1 MSILSRAAAPL
12 LERRGAN
19 GAQPWGATDP
29 PSNGMLSSPVAG
41 TNVTEK
47 TALQVAAVYGSIG
60 VLTDAVSTLP
70 INMINSPDAAHRK
83 LLPPSQL
90 ITEPY
95 SEISLMDWLVQFV
108 ESLALRGNFY
118 GQIVQRD
125 KNLYA
130 TQIKPIHPDDVRVR
144 RLYDGSIEYLFY
156 GKPVPGGIENVF
168 HVRYISTPGSLTGL
182 NSIEYLRNTYGLARA
197 ADLYGGSFYQN
208 SAIPSGVLEV
218 EGQLDEEETLAMIR
232 SWNQMHQGIGQAN
245 LPAILTEGTTYKPI
259 SLKPDDMQFIQSR
272 GFSQAEISGMIFRVP
287 PHMIGIVDRSTSWG
301 TGIEQ
306 QEMGFVRNTLAGYLK
321 RYENAITKL
330 SPPGNFVRFDLS
342 HRLRGDKGARYA
354 AYSLGRLGGWLSAND
369 IRADEDMPP
378 ITGPGGDE
386 YLVPI
391 NSELLEVAL
400 QELTSP
406 APAPAPAFPE
416 TGGSANG

>member
-1 MSILSRAAAPL
+1 
-12 LERRGAN
+12 
-19 GAQPWGATDP
+19 
-29 PSNGMLSSPVAG
+29 
-41 TNVTEK
+41 
-47 TALQVAAVYGSIG
+47 
-60 VLTDAVSTLP
+60 
-70 INMINSPDAAHRK
+70 
-83 LLPPSQL
+83 
-90 ITEPY
+90 
-95 SEISLMDWLVQFV
+95 
-108 ESLALRGNFY
+108 
-118 GQIVQRD
+118 
-125 KNLYA
+125 
-130 TQIKPIHPDDVRVR
+130 
-144 RLYDGSIEYLFY
+144 
-156 GKPVPGGIENVF
+156 
-168 HVRYISTPGSLTGL
+168 
-182 NSIEYLRNTYGLARA
+182 
-197 ADLYGGSFYQN
+197 
-208 SAIPSGVLEV
+208 
-218 EGQLDEEETLAMIR
+218 
-232 SWNQMHQGIGQAN
+232 
-245 LPAILTEGTTYKPI
+245 
-259 SLKPDDMQFIQSR
+259 
-272 GFSQAEISGMIFRVP
+272 
-287 PHMIGIVDRSTSWG
+287 MIGIVDRSTSWG

-400 QELTSP
+400 QELTPP